1 MKKLI
6 SILAAAALVF
16 SCQEIKIVVGGND
29 DSNDKTEQ
37 ENDPGNTDDEQDN
50 HGTANEDNAYVLVTS
65 ALEDW
70 SGEYV
75 IVAHDG
81 AKYYVLGEWSDLSY
95 SSSYALPVGGASD
108 KVDFYNQFIDD
119 REVSFPLDVMDPY
132 KVKIDKDGRYYTLY
146 LSGQG
151 YIGAEEDKNQLHKSE
166 ELPAGNTYRWNIVW
180 ENGSADIRNAE
191 FTNRAILW
199 NHSASRFAAYTNQ
212 QDILLFKRSKD
223 NGTVTPPGP
232 GTEPDPEPELS
243 VTVTTGEASSI
254 TLSTATISGSYTGA
268 NADVREVGFEWGLTS
283 SLGETEQA
291 NVADRFSATLNGLG
305 ENTTYYYKAYT
316 VLQRGNE
323 IKYFYGAVKSF
334 TTQRGVAPQPSGSQ
348 PGWAELPAM
357 DIQAQNGYKVSA
369 SNSKNYYAWHI
380 SPDVKGP
387 GNKLARNYTVCYSA
401 EHHCPLWVAAPRHA
415 MYVGSS
421 GRNDSYRVDP
431 DIPSNIQYSSK
442 STGGGCNKGHMLGSA
457 ERTCSKET
465 NRQVFFYTN
474 IAPQLSSG
482 FNTGGGGWNLLEDY
496 MDTQVCKDTLYEVV
510 GCYFE
515 RFTDGYGKTQNPSTI
530 EFGDRSDVSMPTM
543 FYYAVLRTKKGN
555 TGKSVKDCS
564 ADELQCVAFVRAH
577 VNTLKGQK
585 PSAKELMSIADLE
598 KITGFTYFSN
608 VPNAPKNTYSAA
620 DWGL

>member
-1 MKKLI
+1 MKRFFAFI
-6 SILAAAALVF
+6 AMAAMILGCSQPEVSNTELTTQAATDITKSSAVLHASYEGVDEEFDPQEVVFRYGTDASSLTNVVAAEQKVSGPSGTF
-16 SCQEIKIVVGGND
+16 SAAIKELTNGQTYYFQATMDAWNPVR
-29 DSNDKTEQ
+29 K
-37 ENDPGNTDDEQDN
+37 
-50 HGTANEDNAYVLVTS
+50 
-65 ALEDW
+65 
-70 SGEYV
+70 EYV
-75 IVAHDG
+75 AVSG
-81 AKYYVLGEWSDLSY
+81 KVL
-95 SSSYALPVGGASD
+95 
-108 KVDFYNQFIDD
+108 
-119 REVSFPLDVMDPY
+119 
-132 KVKIDKDGRYYTLY
+132 
-146 LSGQG
+146 
-151 YIGAEEDKNQLHKSE
+151 
-166 ELPAGNTYRWNIVW
+166 
-180 ENGSADIRNAE
+180 
-191 FTNRAILW
+191 
-199 NHSASRFAAYTNQ
+199 
-212 QDILLFKRSKD
+212 
-223 NGTVTPPGP
+223 
-232 GTEPDPEPELS
+232 
-243 VTVTTGEASSI
+243 
-254 TLSTATISGSYTGA
+254 
-268 NADVREVGFEWGLTS
+268 
-283 SLGETEQA
+283 
-291 NVADRFSATLNGLG
+291 
-305 ENTTYYYKAYT
+305 
-316 VLQRGNE
+316 
-323 IKYFYGAVKSF
+323 SF
-334 TTQRGVAPQPSGSQ
+334 TTEKASETKGQ

-369 SNSKNYYAWHI
+369 SNSQNYYAWHI

-431 DIPSNIQYSSK
+431 DIPSNIQYSST

-585 PSAKELMSIADLE
+585 PSAKELISIADLE